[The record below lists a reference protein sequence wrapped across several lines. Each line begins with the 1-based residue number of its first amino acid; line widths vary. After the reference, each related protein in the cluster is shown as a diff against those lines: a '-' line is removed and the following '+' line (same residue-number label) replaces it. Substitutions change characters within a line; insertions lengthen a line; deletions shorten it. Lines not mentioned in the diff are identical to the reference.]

1 MRCLLLLVFNDR
13 FKFQNSICCGCPDL
27 TMLCLNISNIA
38 VITIKGVDY
47 CHIIHDIS
55 KCDKINFLEYFVLDD
70 LGIYKMNI
78 KESNIKSIVYSYY
91 FDNLIRANKI
101 ETENI
106 LIDVKN
112 YKDLVAYFTR
122 YVHQKLIKMLSLYY
136 YDLIGKIEKH
146 AEIKMF
152 DGWWL
157 LLEKV
162 LDKIREVIVIRK
174 FDDTKILID
183 TNNKLPD
190 DITLKNDVILMKTCV
205 IKGGS
210 KFYP

>member
-1 MRCLLLLVFNDR
+1 MRCLLLLAFNDR

-27 TMLCLNISNIA
+27 MMLCLNISNIA

-55 KCDKINFLEYFVLDD
+55 KYDKINFLEYFVLDD

-136 YDLIGKIEKH
+136 HDLIGKIEEH

-152 DGWWL
+152 AGWWL